1 MRNAAAQLPQR
12 SRVSSAHPLAPESH
26 QDCPLPH
33 PAPLLWL
40 CPVSGPPGRAE
51 AGAGTVDGP
60 LQSSCTT
67 LPLSIAQAGL
77 PAASAR
83 QHVSL
88 VCVGTLFL
96 FSLFLAETT
105 QALARSP
112 KQPLGSLPVPS
123 LAMPSETYICCTLT
137 PPMPKPWAL
146 GATHSDLTSFS
157 VHLALT
163 PDPSVRLP
171 PAPSSHSPPPGFLLG
186 RSAHSP

>member
-1 MRNAAAQLPQR
+1 MRHAAWPASFPSPASQPPCGLR
-12 SRVSSAHPLAPESH
+12 LAPRR
-26 QDCPLPH
+26 
-33 PAPLLWL
+33 
-40 CPVSGPPGRAE
+40 PPGRAE

-60 LQSSCTT
+60 LQSSCTA

-123 LAMPSETYICCTLT
+123 LAMPSETYIYCTLT

>member
-1 MRNAAAQLPQR
+1 MRHAAWPASFPSPASQPPCGLR
-12 SRVSSAHPLAPESH
+12 LAPRR
-26 QDCPLPH
+26 
-33 PAPLLWL
+33 
-40 CPVSGPPGRAE
+40 PPGRAE

-60 LQSSCTT
+60 LQSSCTA

-137 PPMPKPWAL
+137 PPCPSHGPSGPPTVTLPPSLSIWPS
-146 GATHSDLTSFS
+146 H
-157 VHLALT
+157 LT
-163 PDPSVRLP
+163 PQFDCLLLP
-171 PAPSSHSPPPGFLLG
+171 PHTAHLLDF
-186 RSAHSP
+186 SWAAVPTLHDV